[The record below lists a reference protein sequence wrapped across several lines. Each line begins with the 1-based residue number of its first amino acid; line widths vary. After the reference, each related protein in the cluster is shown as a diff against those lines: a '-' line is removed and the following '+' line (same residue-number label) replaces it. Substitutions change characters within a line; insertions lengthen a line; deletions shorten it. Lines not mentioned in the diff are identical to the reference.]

1 MQRVQ
6 VAGGFGTEEFV
17 SRDVQPG
24 KAFYLMAQLCR
35 ETESGAEL
43 LLPMLDHLPAQPV
56 QRRINQHVG
65 ARGHEQVGARGQ
77 LIGIDKIAL
86 TVKHRALL
94 ESGAHLV
101 HAIAARV
108 RWSAPRP

>member
-1 MQRVQ
+1 MRAQPVSGLISVDVQARDVDHHVQRVQ

-43 LLPMLDHLPAQPV
+43 LLPMLDHLPRNP
-56 QRRINQHVG
+56 
-65 ARGHEQVGARGQ
+65 
-77 LIGIDKIAL
+77 
-86 TVKHRALL
+86 
-94 ESGAHLV
+94 SS
-101 HAIAARV
+101 AA
-108 RWSAPRP
+108 